1 MGGSRAVGAV
11 LAALV
16 LLSTASFASDK
27 IDLNCSAVSVNE
39 DTGERTPNDAK
50 SVSIDFDQGLVTM
63 DLGILAIT
71 EVAGTDVSFE
81 SRAWQGRMD
90 RSSWSGFIAARGH
103 VAGNVKVE
111 LTCTPAKL

>member
-1 MGGSRAVGAV
+1 M
-11 LAALV
+11 V

-27 IDLNCSAVSVNE
+27 IDLSCSAVSVNE
-39 DTGERTPNDAK
+39 DTGERTPNGTK
-50 SVSIDFDQGLVTM
+50 SVTLDFAKGLVTM
-63 DLGILAIT
+63 DLGALAIT
-71 EVAGTDVSFE
+71 EVVKNDVRFE

-111 LTCTPAKL
+111 LTCAPAKP